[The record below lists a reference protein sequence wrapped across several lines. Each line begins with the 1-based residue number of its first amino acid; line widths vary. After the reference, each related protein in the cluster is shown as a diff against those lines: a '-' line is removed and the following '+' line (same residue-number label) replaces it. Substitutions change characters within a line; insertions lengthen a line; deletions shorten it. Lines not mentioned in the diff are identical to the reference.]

1 MSDLISVDE
10 AHRRLGEHALLPQ
23 TETLSVADAQ
33 GRVLAEAITARVSRP
48 PAAVSAMDGYAV
60 RLDDVREAGARLA
73 VIGEAPAGAPFE
85 RPVGTGQAVRIFTGG
100 EMPAG
105 TNHIVIQE
113 DTDRDGD
120 TVICR
125 DAYDHSEFVRPAGL
139 DFAAGD
145 TLLTPGTRLCAGELA
160 LAAAANHA
168 TLPVQ
173 RKLRV
178 GILANGNELKPPGS
192 DLAPGEIVNSNPA
205 GLAALIRDWGGE
217 PVDLGIAADTID
229 AIRSAIAGA
238 PDIDIFLPVG
248 GASVGDHDLMR
259 PAFAAE
265 GFEPVFEKV
274 AVRPGKPTW
283 FSRTASKRV
292 LGLPGNPASALVCA
306 HLFLQPLLTGA
317 PLPLVKAR
325 LAAPLP
331 ANGPREQYMRAAI
344 SLTDG
349 GVVMAH
355 AAANQDSSLITP
367 FIRSAGLIRRLP
379 GAPGME
385 TGQVVDC
392 ILIRAPRWTDQD
404 GS

>member
-1 MSDLISVDE
+1 
-10 AHRRLGEHALLPQ
+10 
-23 TETLSVADAQ
+23 
-33 GRVLAEAITARVSRP
+33 
-48 PAAVSAMDGYAV
+48 
-60 RLDDVREAGARLA
+60 
-73 VIGEAPAGAPFE
+73 
-85 RPVGTGQAVRIFTGG
+85 
-100 EMPAG
+100 
-105 TNHIVIQE
+105 
-113 DTDRDGD
+113 
-120 TVICR
+120 
-125 DAYDHSEFVRPAGL
+125 
-139 DFAAGD
+139 
-145 TLLTPGTRLCAGELA
+145 
-160 LAAAANHA
+160 
-168 TLPVQ
+168 
-173 RKLRV
+173 
-178 GILANGNELKPPGS
+178 
-192 DLAPGEIVNSNPA
+192 
-205 GLAALIRDWGGE
+205 
-217 PVDLGIAADTID
+217 
-229 AIRSAIAGA
+229 
-238 PDIDIFLPVG
+238 
-248 GASVGDHDLMR
+248 MR